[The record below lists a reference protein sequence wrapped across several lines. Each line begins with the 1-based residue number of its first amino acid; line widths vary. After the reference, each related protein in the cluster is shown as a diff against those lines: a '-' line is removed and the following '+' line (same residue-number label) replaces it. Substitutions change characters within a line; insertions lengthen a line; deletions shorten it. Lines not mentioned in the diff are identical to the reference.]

1 MRPQHGTKM
10 PSYASLVELTAKISQ
25 AQEDTGKERKKQPR
39 KEGRKEGR
47 KEKEERKGKGKKE
60 GRQKEKGIQKEEQE
74 GNNEKGLAQELIL
87 LPLY

>member
-39 KEGRKEGR
+39 KEGRKEGKRR
-47 KEKEERKGKGKKE
+47 KKGKGKERRKE
-60 GRQKEKGIQKEEQE
+60 GRKKKVYKKKNRRAIMK
-74 GNNEKGLAQELIL
+74 KD
-87 LPLY
+87 

>member
-25 AQEDTGKERKKQPR
+25 AQEDTGKERKKQP
-39 KEGRKEGR
+39 RKEGR

>member
-1 MRPQHGTKM
+1 MKL

-25 AQEDTGKERKKQPR
+25 AQEDTDKERKKT